1 MLDGVVIF
9 DYALIGRVSRAV
21 DVRRIEIA
29 QHQSV
34 EMCRATQ
41 SDIGLTAGKH
51 LVQIDLKRRNRQSLA
66 LMRKRINQLESKK
79 NKKEISRYLVNADC
93 IGQNERNL

>member
-1 MLDGVVIF
+1 MFLLDGVVIF

-66 LMRKRINQLESKK
+66 LMRKRTIIRKK
-79 NKKEISRYLVNADC
+79 KIKKRYQDTL
-93 IGQNERNL
+93 